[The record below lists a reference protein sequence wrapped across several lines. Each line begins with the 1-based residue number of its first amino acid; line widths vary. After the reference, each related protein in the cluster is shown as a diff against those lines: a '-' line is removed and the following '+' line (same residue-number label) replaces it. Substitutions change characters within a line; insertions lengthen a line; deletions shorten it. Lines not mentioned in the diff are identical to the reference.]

1 MRIII
6 SEKANAAKKIAQFL
20 AEGPVREGKH
30 RSVPHHTFTWRGE
43 ECVSVGLKG
52 HVLNLEYPE
61 EYSNWQK
68 VEPSALID
76 AEIRKSVSEKGVAE
90 AVRALSKKADAI
102 IIATDFDREG
112 ELIGVEALSL
122 AFEANPGLMDHV
134 QRSRFSA
141 LTKGEVTRAFD
152 ELVEVST
159 ELAAAGEARQ
169 DIDLIWGATLTRWV
183 SRATKRYGSAFLS
196 VGRVQSP
203 TLVLIAERERERRAF
218 IAEPYWE
225 IEASLRNG
233 EAFTARHATA
243 RFWEEAAARSAHE
256 NLTDVARVTE
266 VKEKSATRP
275 APIPFN
281 TTGFLSAAANIGIS
295 PSRAARL
302 AEDLYT
308 DGYLSYPRTDN
319 TVYPVSLDLR
329 EVLGELKRVEGVG
342 PYAEKLLSSEKLSP
356 TRGKKE
362 TTDHPPIYP
371 TGYASK
377 NALRDDQWKIYQLV
391 VRRFLATLSAP
402 AKTLRTTVRLES
414 GGEPLVSGGTVVT
427 QEGWLAVYP
436 YGRRPDEEIPSLS
449 EGQEVQVTGTELLS
463 KETQPPGRYGQGRL
477 LRLMEEL
484 GLGTKATRP
493 SIIQNLYDRGYVH
506 DDPLVPTETG
516 IAVAYAL
523 KDFASEI
530 ATHEMTAEL
539 ERSMDQISEG
549 SISKDTVVDESRDV
563 LRRVYEHL
571 ESSEE
576 QFADIVWDGIRG
588 DSILGPCKK
597 CGENLT
603 IRKAKKSGKRFAG
616 CSGYPDCDQTYS
628 LPPRGEIVSLGTLC
642 EECGSPEVKVLG
654 GRRPWITCI
663 DLQCPKQQ
671 EKRKV
676 AAEAKAAKAEA
687 AEAAK
692 AAKAASNGDE
702 EGGEGVSKT
711 QKKTT
716 AKPASKTR
724 KPAGTRA
731 RAKTSTTAKAN
742 GKTST
747 RANTKANGKTKAV
760 EEAGTQELE
769 KSTT

>member
-1 MRIII
+1 MRLII

-20 AEGPVREGKH
+20 AEGSVKDGKH
-30 RSVPHHTFTWRGE
+30 RSVPHHAFTWRGE

-52 HVLNLEYPE
+52 HVLNPEYPE

-68 VEPSALID
+68 VEPSDLID
-76 AEIRKSVSEKGVAE
+76 AEILKSVSEKGVAN
-90 AVRALSKKADAI
+90 AVRSLAKKADRI
-102 IIATDFDREG
+102 VIATDFDREG

-122 AFEANPGLMDHV
+122 AFEANPKLVDHV
-134 QRSRFSA
+134 QRARFSA
-141 LTKGEVTRAFD
+141 LTKGEVTRAS
-152 ELVEVST
+152 ENLVEVSR

-203 TLVLIAERERERRAF
+203 TLVLITERERERRAF
-218 IAEPYWE
+218 ISEPYWE
-225 IEASLRNG
+225 IEASLKNG
-233 EAFTARHATA
+233 EPFTARHAQGRFREEDAAQTA
-243 RFWEEAAARSAHE
+243 YE
-256 NLTDVARVTE
+256 NLTEIARVTE

-281 TTGFLSAAANIGIS
+281 TTGFLAAAANIGIS

-308 DGYLSYPRTDN
+308 DGYISYPRTDN
-319 TVYPVSLDLR
+319 TVYPSSLDLR
-329 EVLGELKRVEGVG
+329 EVVGQLKRVEGVG
-342 PYAEKLLSSEKLSP
+342 PYAEKLLGSGKLSP

-371 TGYASK
+371 TGHATK
-377 NALRDDQWKIYQLV
+377 GALRDDQWKIYQLV

-414 GGEPLVSGGTVVT
+414 GGEPLISGGTIVT

-436 YGRRPDEEIPSLS
+436 YGRKPDEEMPSLS
-449 EGQEVQVTGTELLS
+449 EGQEVRVEAKDLLA

-477 LRLMEEL
+477 IRLMEDL

-506 DDPLVPTETG
+506 DDPIVPTETG
-516 IAVAYAL
+516 IAVAQAL

-539 ERSMDQISEG
+539 ERSMDEISEG
-549 SISKDTVVDESRDV
+549 KISKDAVVDESRDV

-571 ESSEE
+571 TRSEE
-576 QFADIVWDGIRG
+576 EFADIVWNGIRG
-588 DSILGPCKK
+588 DSVLGPCPN
-597 CGENLT
+597 CGRNLI
-603 IRKAKKSGKRFAG
+603 IRRNRRSGKRFVG
-616 CSGYPDCDQTYS
+616 CEGYPECRMTFP
-628 LPPRGEIVSLGTLC
+628 LPQRGDIIPLGTQC
-642 EECGSPEVKVLG
+642 DACGSPEIKVLG
-654 GRRPWITCI
+654 GKRPWVTCI
-663 DLQCPKQQ
+663 NMDCPKKQ
-671 EKRKV
+671 EQRK
-676 AAEAKAAKAEA
+676 
-687 AEAAK
+687 
-692 AAKAASNGDE
+692 DE
-702 EGGEGVSKT
+702 EGGEGPSRESA
-711 QKKTT
+711 Q
-716 AKPASKTR
+716 
-724 KPAGTRA
+724 
-731 RAKTSTTAKAN
+731 
-742 GKTST
+742 
-747 RANTKANGKTKAV
+747 
-760 EEAGTQELE
+760 QLE

>member
-1 MRIII
+1 MRLII

-20 AEGPVREGKH
+20 AEGPVKEGKH
-30 RSVPHHTFTWRGE
+30 RSVPHHTFEWGGE

-52 HVLNLEYPE
+52 HVLNPEYPE

-68 VEPSALID
+68 VEPSNLID
-76 AEIRKSVSEKGVAE
+76 AEIQKSVSEKGVAE
-90 AVRALSKKADAI
+90 AVRSLSKKADRVV
-102 IIATDFDREG
+102 IATDFDREG

-122 AFEANPGLMDHV
+122 AFEANPRLVDHV
-134 QRSRFSA
+134 ERARFSA

-152 ELVEVST
+152 ELVEVSRD
-159 ELAAAGEARQ
+159 LAAAGEARQ

-218 IAEPYWE
+218 VPEPYWE
-225 IEASLRNG
+225 IEANLKNG
-233 EAFTARHATA
+233 EAFTARHAHG
-243 RFWEEAAARSAHE
+243 RFREEDAARTAYE
-256 NLTDVARVTE
+256 KLTEIATITE

-281 TTGFLSAAANIGIS
+281 TTGFLAAAAGIGIS

-308 DGYLSYPRTDN
+308 DGYISYPRTDN
-319 TVYPVSLDLR
+319 TVYPSSVDLR
-329 EVLGELKRVEGVG
+329 EVLGQLRRAEEVG
-342 PYAEKLLSSEKLSP
+342 PYVEKLLERGKLSP

-371 TGYASK
+371 TGRASK
-377 NALRDDQWKIYQLV
+377 GALRDDQWKIYQLV

-414 GGEPLVSGGTVVT
+414 GGEPLISGGTVVT

-436 YGRRPDEEIPSLS
+436 YGRRPDEEMPSLS
-449 EGQEVQVTGTELLS
+449 EGQEVKVEAKDLLA

-477 LRLMEEL
+477 IRLMEDL

-516 IAVAYAL
+516 IAVAQAL

-539 ERSMDQISEG
+539 ERSMDEISEG
-549 SISKDTVVDESRDV
+549 KTSKDVVVDESRDV

-571 ESSEE
+571 ENSEE
-576 QFADIVWDGIRG
+576 EFADIVWGGIRE
-588 DSILGPCKK
+588 DSVLGPCKK
-597 CGENLT
+597 CGRNLT
-603 IRKAKKSGKRFAG
+603 IRRARKSGKRFAG
-616 CSGYPDCDQTYS
+616 CEGYPECDQTYS
-628 LPPRGEIVSLGTLC
+628 LPPRGEIIPLGTLC
-642 EECGSPEVKVLG
+642 EACGSPEIKVVG

-663 DLQCPKQQ
+663 DMSCSKQQ
-671 EKRKV
+671 ERRKA
-676 AAEAKAAKAEA
+676 AAEAKAARTEA
-687 AEAAK
+687 DGEG
-692 AAKAASNGDE
+692 NGSVK
-702 EGGEGVSKT
+702 GGERASST
-711 QKKTT
+711 TRKKGAPKSSLKKSST
-716 AKPASKTR
+716 KTR
-724 KPAGTRA
+724 KKPAGVG
-731 RAKTSTTAKAN
+731 AKSN
-742 GKTST
+742 
-747 RANTKANGKTKAV
+747 
-760 EEAGTQELE
+760 E
-769 KSTT
+769 

>member
-1 MRIII
+1 MRLII

-20 AEGPVREGKH
+20 AEGSVKEGKH
-30 RSVPHHTFTWRGE
+30 RSVPHHTFTWQGE

-90 AVRALSKKADAI
+90 AVRALAKKANAV

-122 AFEANPGLMDHV
+122 AFEANQELVDHV

-141 LTKGEVTRAFD
+141 LTKGEVTRAFED
-152 ELVEVST
+152 LVEVSG

-218 IAEPYWE
+218 IPEPYWE
-225 IEASLRNG
+225 IEANLQNG
-233 EAFTARHATA
+233 EAFSTHHAVG
-243 RFWEEAAARSAHE
+243 RFLEEEAAKAAYE
-256 NLTDVARVTE
+256 NLTEVARVTE
-266 VKEKSATRP
+266 VEEKSATRP

-281 TTGFLSAAANIGIS
+281 TTGFLAAAANIGIS

-308 DGYLSYPRTDN
+308 NGYISYPRTDN
-319 TVYPVSLDLR
+319 TVYPVSLELR
-329 EVLGELKRVEGVG
+329 EVLGQLKRLEGVG
-342 PYAEKLLSSEKLSP
+342 PYAEKLLSGGKLSP

-371 TGYASK
+371 TGHASK
-377 NALRDDQWKIYQLV
+377 SALRDDQWKIYQLV

-427 QEGWLAVYP
+427 EEGWLAVYP
-436 YGRRPDEEIPSLS
+436 YGRRPDEEMPSLS
-449 EGQEVQVTGTELLS
+449 QGQEVRVTGTELLA

-477 LRLMEEL
+477 IRVMEDL

-516 IAVAYAL
+516 IAVAQAL

-539 ERSMDQISEG
+539 ERSMDEISEG
-549 SISKDTVVDESRDV
+549 KISKDTVVDESRDV

-571 ESSEE
+571 ESSQEK
-576 QFADIVWDGIRG
+576 FADIVWDGIRE
-588 DSILGPCKK
+588 DSVLGPCKK
-597 CGENLT
+597 CGKNLT
-603 IRKAKKSGKRFAG
+603 IRRAKKSGKRFAG

-628 LPPRGEIVSLGTLC
+628 LPPRGEIVPLGTLC
-642 EECGSPEVKVLG
+642 EACGSPEIKVIG

-663 DLQCPKQQ
+663 DMQCPKQQ
-671 EKRKV
+671 EKRKA

-687 AEAAK
+687 AAEADAAK
-692 AAKAASNGDE
+692 DNAADAVASNGDE
-702 EGGEGVSKT
+702 KGGGRVSKT
-711 QKKTT
+711 RRKATPKSPAKT
-716 AKPASKTR
+716 K
-724 KPAGTRA
+724 KPAGA
-731 RAKTSTTAKAN
+731 RLSAKTANGKAN
-742 GKTST
+742 GKT
-747 RANTKANGKTKAV
+747 
-760 EEAGTQELE
+760 GTEQELE